1 MASQQKRRIMT
12 LTITMRRALW
22 GLMVCGLALP
32 SCKSTQSSPDGANNG
47 SATTKDTVQ
56 DGKPDGDE
64 VECNWLF
71 VLAAASGSYDGKTLT
86 LENVPPALMFT
97 DRPVRAFGHMEL
109 KQLIEL
115 VSTGDDNFEVDPPN
129 AVLSTF
135 GTKDKPTSGLV
146 TLLRPKLEGNKVVFP
161 VKYLEGDIP
170 DRFEGASLFIDP
182 FHMHHHGH
190 GHWHPHIGRAIVGAA
205 VVHSVVHASQPKTVV
220 VTQPAYYYQ
229 AQPAPAPAPAASP
242 KTSEQKLVE
251 LKGLFDQ
258 GLINQAEYDSKKTA
272 ILAAM

>member
-12 LTITMRRALW
+12 VTIAMKRALW
-22 GLMVCGLALP
+22 GLMVCGLALT
-32 SCKSTQSSPDGANNG
+32 SCKTTQSSPDGANTR
-47 SATTKDTVQ
+47 SATTEAPDQNGT
-56 DGKPDGDE
+56 PDGDE
-64 VECNWLF
+64 DQCNWLF

-86 LENVPPALMFT
+86 LENVPPALMFS

-109 KQLIEL
+109 KQLIEF
-115 VSTGDDNFEVDPPN
+115 VSTGKDNFEADPPN

-146 TLLRPKLEGNKVVFP
+146 TLLRPRLEGNNVIFP
-161 VKYLEGDIP
+161 VKYLEGVIP

-205 VVHSVVHASQPKTVV
+205 VVHSVVQASQPKTVV
-220 VTQPAYYYQ
+220 VTQPTYYYQ
-229 AQPAPAPAPAASP
+229 AQPAPAASP
-242 KTSEQKLVE
+242 KTPEQRLEE
-251 LKGLFDQ
+251 LKELYDK
-258 GLINQAEYDSKKTA
+258 GLIDEAEYESKKAA
-272 ILAAM
+272 ILKSM